1 MTIITLW
8 GWGFGAN
15 HLSHQEK
22 KQNLENNNSFLD
34 PKIGEFGAQKMGF
47 LGGNF
52 YQKSYF

>member
-1 MTIITLW
+1 MGLGVWRQPFVTS
-8 GWGFGAN
+8 G
-15 HLSHQEK
+15 K

-47 LGGNF
+47 FGGNF